1 MWEMTIEL
9 NLEDN
14 LEGGIVA
21 VILGTGGIPHGV
33 TICMIKDWKGGGLG
47 ARQESI
53 TILENN
59 ESSKE

>member
-33 TICMIKDWKGGGLG
+33 TICMIKD
-47 ARQESI
+47 
-53 TILENN
+53 
-59 ESSKE
+59 